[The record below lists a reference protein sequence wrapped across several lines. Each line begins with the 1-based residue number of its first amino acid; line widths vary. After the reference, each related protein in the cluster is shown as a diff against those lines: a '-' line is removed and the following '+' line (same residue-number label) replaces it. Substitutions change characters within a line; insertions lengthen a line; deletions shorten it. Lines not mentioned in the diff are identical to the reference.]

1 MYPELFTIPGTGI
14 TLYSF
19 GLMVAIGVAVA
30 SWILSIEL
38 RRKQALG
45 LIKGS
50 KVRVTKVTQSAK
62 GKTKIENL
70 TPADRTTNIAI
81 IAAFSGIVG
90 AKFFFLLEH
99 LEQFSADPIGM
110 IFSGGGLTWYGGLVG
125 GTIGVI
131 LYAKLTKISVPHLAD
146 AIAPALILGYGIGRI
161 GCQLAGDGDW
171 GIPSDPD
178 AKPSWLP
185 DFLWAETYPNRI
197 YRGSEIPET
206 GVYPTP
212 LYETIMSFI
221 ICGILWF
228 FRKHQHKAGWLFM
241 MYVVWVGIERFL
253 IEKIRINVTYDVFGF
268 QLSQAEAISVVLIIA
283 GSVGMYLLRGRGKE
297 VQK

>member
-1 MYPELFTIPGTGI
+1 MYPELFTIPGTEI

-19 GLMVAIGVAVA
+19 GLMVAMGVAVA
-30 SWILSIEL
+30 SWVTAKEL
-38 RRKQALG
+38 RRKQSIGQIGSVKLKVKQ
-45 LIKGS
+45 KG
-50 KVRVTKVTQSAK
+50 
-62 GKTKIENL
+62 GKTKMENAS
-70 TPADRTTNIAI
+70 PADLITNIAI
-81 IAAFSGIVG
+81 IAAAAGIAG

-110 IFSGGGLTWYGGLVG
+110 IFSGGGLTWYGGLLG
-125 GTIGVI
+125 GTVGVV
-131 LYAKLTKISVPHLAD
+131 LYAKLKNISIPHLAD

-185 DFLWAETYPNRI
+185 DFLWGETYPNRI

-221 ICGILWF
+221 IFSILWF
-228 FRKHQHKAGWLFM
+228 FRKHKHKAGWLFM
-241 MYVVWVGIERFL
+241 MYVFWVGVERFL
-253 IEKIRINVTYDVFGF
+253 IEKIRINVTYDVLGF
-268 QLSQAEAISVVLIIA
+268 QLSQAEVISVILIA
-283 GSVGMYLLRGRGKE
+283 VGIIGVIIMRGKKNAAE
-297 VQK
+297 GAN